1 MHSPE
6 IREVFG
12 IVLTQLS
19 ELHSPYFGIA
29 LTEKVAQTLFHKSIE
44 RFIKSIIKVIK
55 KSFFIK
61 KENVDKKFAL
71 KRKKMNCEEVKEKI
85 NIRTVLESFN
95 LFPVK
100 ENRKTA
106 FYFAL
111 DREEKIPS
119 LSVDFVKNKAFDFGT
134 GKSYDVISIVQQMN
148 QCSVSEALKY
158 LEKFDF
164 SVQNEFQNEE
174 KMQEK
179 KYKTLNVS
187 EINHSALIQYL
198 KSRKVYE
205 QKELVNEVEYE
216 LNGKKY
222 FGIGFFN
229 NSGGVEIRNK
239 YSKICL
245 GKKDVTL
252 IKNELNISNEIVI
265 FEGFFDY
272 LTFRNLEKAEES
284 SSSDYVILNST
295 AMFFKI
301 EKLLNEYNK
310 ISMFLDNDANGNFV
324 KSKIQNQYKNVE
336 DCSLIYRGF
345 KDLNEW
351 FCSKENL

>member
-1 MHSPE
+1 
-6 IREVFG
+6 
-12 IVLTQLS
+12 
-19 ELHSPYFGIA
+19 
-29 LTEKVAQTLFHKSIE
+29 
-44 RFIKSIIKVIK
+44 
-55 KSFFIK
+55 
-61 KENVDKKFAL
+61 
-71 KRKKMNCEEVKEKI
+71 MNCEEVKEKI

-119 LSVDFVKNKAFDFGT
+119 LLVDFVKNKAFDFGT

-158 LEKFDF
+158 LVKFDF
-164 SVQNEFQNEE
+164 SVQNEFQNE
-174 KMQEK
+174 KTKQK
-179 KYKTLNVS
+179 KEYKILNVC
-187 EINHSALIQYL
+187 EIQHPALTQYL
-198 KSRKVYE
+198 KFRKVYG
-205 QKELVNEVEYE
+205 QKDLVKEIEYE

-252 IKNELNISNEIVI
+252 LKNELNCFNEILI

-272 LTFRNLEKAEES
+272 LTFRNLEKEENYN
-284 SSSDYVILNST
+284 SDYLILNST
-295 AMFFKI
+295 AMFYKV
-301 EKLLNEYNK
+301 EETLKKYNK
-310 ISMFLDNDANGNFV
+310 ISMFLDNDSNGEFV

-351 FCSKENL
+351 FCSKEDL

>member
-1 MHSPE
+1 
-6 IREVFG
+6 
-12 IVLTQLS
+12 
-19 ELHSPYFGIA
+19 
-29 LTEKVAQTLFHKSIE
+29 
-44 RFIKSIIKVIK
+44 
-55 KSFFIK
+55 
-61 KENVDKKFAL
+61 
-71 KRKKMNCEEVKEKI
+71 MNCEEVKEKI

-100 ENRKTA
+100 GNRKTA

-134 GKSYDVISIVQQMN
+134 GKRYDVISIVQQMN

-158 LEKFDF
+158 LEKFEF
-164 SVQNEFQNEE
+164 FVQKEIQNKETKQQKE
-174 KMQEK
+174 
-179 KYKTLNVS
+179 YKILKVS
-187 EINHSALIQYL
+187 EIQHPALIQYL

-272 LTFRNLEKAEES
+272 LTYRNLEKTNNS
-284 SSSDYVILNST
+284 TCDFLILNST
-295 AMFFKI
+295 AIIFKV
-301 EKLLNEYNK
+301 EELLKEYDK
-310 ISMFLDNDANGNFV
+310 ISLFLDNDGNGEFV
-324 KSKIQNQYKNVE
+324 KSKIQYQYNNVE
-336 DCSLIYRGF
+336 DCSLLYQNF

-351 FCSKENL
+351 FVNDRMFL

>member
-1 MHSPE
+1 
-6 IREVFG
+6 
-12 IVLTQLS
+12 
-19 ELHSPYFGIA
+19 
-29 LTEKVAQTLFHKSIE
+29 
-44 RFIKSIIKVIK
+44 
-55 KSFFIK
+55 
-61 KENVDKKFAL
+61 
-71 KRKKMNCEEVKEKI
+71 MNCEEVKEKI

-158 LEKFDF
+158 LEKFVF
-164 SVQNEFQNEE
+164 SVQKKFQNEE
-174 KMQEK
+174 AKLQKE
-179 KYKTLNVS
+179 YKILNVCK
-187 EINHSALIQYL
+187 IQHPALIQYL
-198 KSRKVYE
+198 KFRKVYE
-205 QKELVNEVEYE
+205 QKDLVKEVEYE
-216 LNGKKY
+216 LNEKKY

-252 IKNELNISNEIVI
+252 MKSELNSFNEILI

-272 LTFRNLEKAEES
+272 LTFRNLEKKENL
-284 SSSDYVILNST
+284 SSDYLILNST
-295 AMFFKI
+295 AMLFKV
-301 EKLLNEYNK
+301 EETLKEYDK
-310 ISMFLDNDANGNFV
+310 ISLFLDNDKNGNATKKV
-324 KSKIQNQYKNVE
+324 ILKKYENVE
-336 DCSLIYRGF
+336 DCSLIYQKF

-351 FCSKENL
+351 YCYND

>member
-1 MHSPE
+1 
-6 IREVFG
+6 
-12 IVLTQLS
+12 
-19 ELHSPYFGIA
+19 
-29 LTEKVAQTLFHKSIE
+29 
-44 RFIKSIIKVIK
+44 
-55 KSFFIK
+55 
-61 KENVDKKFAL
+61 
-71 KRKKMNCEEVKEKI
+71 MNCEEVKEKI
-85 NIRTVLESFN
+85 SIRMVLESFN

-164 SVQNEFQNEE
+164 SVENEFHNEE
-174 KMQEK
+174 PMQQKE
-179 KYKTLNVS
+179 YKILNVR
-187 EINHSALIQYL
+187 EIQHPALIQYL

-205 QKELVNEVEYE
+205 QKDLVKEIEYE
-216 LNGKKY
+216 LNRKKY

-239 YSKICL
+239 YSKMCL

-252 IKNELNISNEIVI
+252 VENQSSEICI

-272 LTFRNLEKAEES
+272 LTFRNLEKKENL
-284 SSSDYVILNST
+284 SSDYLILNST
-295 AMFFKI
+295 AMLFKV
-301 EKLLNEYNK
+301 EELLKVYDK
-310 ISMFLDNDANGNFV
+310 IFLFLDNDSNGELA

-336 DCSLIYRGF
+336 DCSLIYQNF

-351 FCSKENL
+351 FVNDRMFL

>member
-1 MHSPE
+1 M
-6 IREVFG
+6 
-12 IVLTQLS
+12 
-19 ELHSPYFGIA
+19 
-29 LTEKVAQTLFHKSIE
+29 
-44 RFIKSIIKVIK
+44 
-55 KSFFIK
+55 
-61 KENVDKKFAL
+61 DKKFAL
-71 KRKKMNCEEVKEKI
+71 KKKKMNCEEAKEKV

-148 QCSVSEALKY
+148 QCSVSDALKY
-158 LEKFDF
+158 LDKFDF
-164 SVQNEFQNEE
+164 SVQNNTQIEESVQIKNYQIIKVNEI
-174 KMQEK
+174 Q
-179 KYKTLNVS
+179 
-187 EINHSALIQYL
+187 HPALIQYL
-198 KSRKVYE
+198 KSRKVCE
-205 QKELVNEVEYE
+205 QKDLVKEIEYM

-239 YSKICL
+239 YLKICL

-252 IKNELNISNEIVI
+252 IKNDLKTSNEIVV

-272 LTFRNLEKAEES
+272 LTFKNLESAES
-284 SSSDYVILNST
+284 SISDCLILNST
-295 AMFFKI
+295 AMLFKVDK
-301 EKLLNEYNK
+301 ELRAYYKTSL
-310 ISMFLDNDANGNFV
+310 FLDNDDNGITIKQVIRKN
-324 KSKIQNQYKNVE
+324 YKNVE
-336 DCSLIYRGF
+336 DCSLLYKDF

-351 FCSKENL
+351 FCATK

>member
-1 MHSPE
+1 
-6 IREVFG
+6 
-12 IVLTQLS
+12 
-19 ELHSPYFGIA
+19 
-29 LTEKVAQTLFHKSIE
+29 
-44 RFIKSIIKVIK
+44 
-55 KSFFIK
+55 
-61 KENVDKKFAL
+61 
-71 KRKKMNCEEVKEKI
+71 MNCEEVKEKI
-85 NIRTVLESFN
+85 SIRMVLESVN

-164 SVQNEFQNEE
+164 SIHNEFQNEGT
-174 KMQEK
+174 KQ
-179 KYKTLNVS
+179 YKEYKILNVR
-187 EINHSALIQYL
+187 EIQHPALVQYL

-205 QKELVNEVEYE
+205 QKELVKEIEYE

-222 FGIGFFN
+222 FGVGFFN

-252 IKNELNISNEIVI
+252 LKNELNSFNEILI

-272 LTFRNLEKAEES
+272 LTFKNLEKNENS
-284 SSSDYVILNST
+284 NSDYIILNST
-295 AMFFKI
+295 SMLFKV
-301 EKLLNEYNK
+301 EETLKKYDK
-310 ISMFLDNDANGNFV
+310 ISLFLDNDKNGNAT
-324 KSKIQNQYKNVE
+324 KKAILKKYENVE
-336 DCSLIYRGF
+336 DCSLIYQKF

-351 FCSKENL
+351 FCNDDCRSF

>member
-1 MHSPE
+1 
-6 IREVFG
+6 
-12 IVLTQLS
+12 
-19 ELHSPYFGIA
+19 
-29 LTEKVAQTLFHKSIE
+29 
-44 RFIKSIIKVIK
+44 
-55 KSFFIK
+55 
-61 KENVDKKFAL
+61 
-71 KRKKMNCEEVKEKI
+71 MNCEEVKEKI

-95 LFPVK
+95 LSPVK

-158 LEKFDF
+158 LEKFVF
-164 SVQNEFQNEE
+164 SVQKKFQNEE
-174 KMQEK
+174 TKQQKE
-179 KYKTLNVS
+179 YKILNVR
-187 EINHSALIQYL
+187 EIQHPALIQYL

-205 QKELVNEVEYE
+205 QKELVKEIEYE
-216 LNGKKY
+216 VNGKKY

-229 NSGGVEIRNK
+229 NSEGVEIRNK
-239 YSKICL
+239 YSKMCL

-252 IKNELNISNEIVI
+252 VENQSSEICI

-272 LTFRNLEKAEES
+272 LTFRKLEKQEINN
-284 SSSDYVILNST
+284 SDYLILNSI
-295 AMFFKI
+295 AMLFKV
-301 EKLLNEYNK
+301 EETLKKYAK
-310 ISMFLDNDANGNFV
+310 ILVFLDNDDNGKFV

-336 DCSLIYRGF
+336 DCSLIYQKF

-351 FCSKENL
+351 FVNDLMFL

>member
-1 MHSPE
+1 M
-6 IREVFG
+6 
-12 IVLTQLS
+12 
-19 ELHSPYFGIA
+19 
-29 LTEKVAQTLFHKSIE
+29 
-44 RFIKSIIKVIK
+44 
-55 KSFFIK
+55 
-61 KENVDKKFAL
+61 DKKFAL
-71 KRKKMNCEEVKEKI
+71 KKKKMNCEEVKEKI
-85 NIRTVLESFN
+85 SIKTVLESFN

-106 FYFAL
+106 FYLAL

-158 LEKFDF
+158 LETFDF
-164 SVQNEFQNEE
+164 SIHNEFQNEGT
-174 KMQEK
+174 KQ
-179 KYKTLNVS
+179 YKEYKILNVR
-187 EINHSALIQYL
+187 EIQHPALVQYL

-205 QKELVNEVEYE
+205 QKELVKEIEYE

-222 FGIGFFN
+222 FGVGFFN

-252 IKNELNISNEIVI
+252 LKNELNSFNEILI

-272 LTFRNLEKAEES
+272 LTFKNLEKNENS
-284 SSSDYVILNST
+284 NSDYIILNST
-295 AMFFKI
+295 SMLFKV
-301 EKLLNEYNK
+301 EETLKKYDK
-310 ISMFLDNDANGNFV
+310 ISLFLDNDKNGNAT
-324 KSKIQNQYKNVE
+324 KKAILKKYENVE
-336 DCSLIYRGF
+336 DCSLIYQKF

-351 FCSKENL
+351 FCNDDCRSF

>member
-1 MHSPE
+1 
-6 IREVFG
+6 
-12 IVLTQLS
+12 
-19 ELHSPYFGIA
+19 
-29 LTEKVAQTLFHKSIE
+29 
-44 RFIKSIIKVIK
+44 
-55 KSFFIK
+55 
-61 KENVDKKFAL
+61 
-71 KRKKMNCEEVKEKI
+71 MNCEEVKEKI

-95 LFPVK
+95 LSPVK

-158 LEKFDF
+158 LEKFVF
-164 SVQNEFQNEE
+164 SVQKKFQNEE
-174 KMQEK
+174 AKLQKE
-179 KYKTLNVS
+179 YKILNVR
-187 EINHSALIQYL
+187 EIQHPALIQYL

-205 QKELVNEVEYE
+205 QKELVKEIEYE
-216 LNGKKY
+216 VNGKKY

-229 NSGGVEIRNK
+229 NSEGVEIRNK
-239 YSKICL
+239 YSKMCL

-252 IKNELNISNEIVI
+252 VENQSSEICI

-272 LTFRNLEKAEES
+272 LTYKNLEQKENS
-284 SSSDYVILNST
+284 NSDYLILNST
-295 AMFFKI
+295 AMLFKV
-301 EKLLNEYNK
+301 EELLRKYQK
-310 ISMFLDNDANGNFV
+310 ISLFLDNDDNGELV
-324 KSKIQNQYKNVE
+324 KSKIQNQYKYKNVE
-336 DCSLIYRGF
+336 DCSLIYQKF

-351 FCSKENL
+351 FVNDRMFL

>member
-1 MHSPE
+1 M
-6 IREVFG
+6 
-12 IVLTQLS
+12 
-19 ELHSPYFGIA
+19 
-29 LTEKVAQTLFHKSIE
+29 
-44 RFIKSIIKVIK
+44 
-55 KSFFIK
+55 
-61 KENVDKKFAL
+61 DKKFAL
-71 KRKKMNCEEVKEKI
+71 KKKKMNCEEVKQKV

-119 LSVDFVKNKAFDFGT
+119 LSVDLVKNKAFDFGT
-134 GKSYDVISIVQQMN
+134 GKSYDVISIVKQIN

-164 SVQNEFQNEE
+164 YVQNEFQNKET
-174 KMQEK
+174 MQEK
-179 KYKTLNVS
+179 EYKILNVL
-187 EINHSALIQYL
+187 EIQHPALIQYL
-198 KSRKVYE
+198 KFRKVYE
-205 QKELVNEVEYE
+205 QKELVNEVVYE

-252 IKNELNISNEIVI
+252 IKNELNISSEILV

-272 LTFRNLEKAEES
+272 LTFKNLEQKENS
-284 SSSDYVILNST
+284 NSDYLILNST
-295 AMFFKI
+295 AMLFKV
-301 EKLLNEYNK
+301 EKKLKKYDK
-310 ISMFLDNDANGNFV
+310 ISLFLDNDSNGEFV
-324 KSKIQNQYKNVE
+324 KSKIQNKYKNVE
-336 DCSLIYRGF
+336 DCSLIYQNF

-351 FCSKENL
+351 FCSKEDL

>member
-1 MHSPE
+1 
-6 IREVFG
+6 
-12 IVLTQLS
+12 
-19 ELHSPYFGIA
+19 
-29 LTEKVAQTLFHKSIE
+29 
-44 RFIKSIIKVIK
+44 
-55 KSFFIK
+55 
-61 KENVDKKFAL
+61 
-71 KRKKMNCEEVKEKI
+71 MNCEEVKEKI

-111 DREEKIPS
+111 DREEKFPS

-158 LEKFDF
+158 LETFDF
-164 SVQNEFQNEE
+164 SIHNEFQNEGT
-174 KMQEK
+174 KQ
-179 KYKTLNVS
+179 YKEYKILNVR
-187 EINHSALIQYL
+187 EIQHPALVQYL

-205 QKELVNEVEYE
+205 QKELVKEIEYE

-222 FGIGFFN
+222 FGVGFFN

-252 IKNELNISNEIVI
+252 LKNELNSFNEILI

-272 LTFRNLEKAEES
+272 LTFKNLEKNENS
-284 SSSDYVILNST
+284 NSDYIILNST
-295 AMFFKI
+295 SMLFKV
-301 EKLLNEYNK
+301 EETLKKYDK
-310 ISMFLDNDANGNFV
+310 ISLFLDNDKNGNAT
-324 KSKIQNQYKNVE
+324 KKAILKKYENVE
-336 DCSLIYRGF
+336 DCSLIYQKF

-351 FCSKENL
+351 FCNDDCRSF

>member
-1 MHSPE
+1 
-6 IREVFG
+6 
-12 IVLTQLS
+12 
-19 ELHSPYFGIA
+19 
-29 LTEKVAQTLFHKSIE
+29 
-44 RFIKSIIKVIK
+44 
-55 KSFFIK
+55 
-61 KENVDKKFAL
+61 
-71 KRKKMNCEEVKEKI
+71 MNCEEVKEKI
-85 NIRTVLESFN
+85 SIRMVLESVN

-158 LEKFDF
+158 LETFDF
-164 SVQNEFQNEE
+164 SIHNEFQNEGT
-174 KMQEK
+174 KQ
-179 KYKTLNVS
+179 YKEYKILNVR
-187 EINHSALIQYL
+187 EIQHPALVQYL

-205 QKELVNEVEYE
+205 QKELVKEIEYE

-222 FGIGFFN
+222 FGVGFFN

-252 IKNELNISNEIVI
+252 LKNELNSFNEILI

-272 LTFRNLEKAEES
+272 LTFKNLEKNENS
-284 SSSDYVILNST
+284 NSDYIILNST
-295 AMFFKI
+295 SMLFKV
-301 EKLLNEYNK
+301 EETLKKYDK
-310 ISMFLDNDANGNFV
+310 ISLFLDNDKNGNDT
-324 KSKIQNQYKNVE
+324 KKAILKKYENVE

-351 FCSKENL
+351 FCSKEDL

>member
-1 MHSPE
+1 
-6 IREVFG
+6 
-12 IVLTQLS
+12 
-19 ELHSPYFGIA
+19 
-29 LTEKVAQTLFHKSIE
+29 
-44 RFIKSIIKVIK
+44 
-55 KSFFIK
+55 
-61 KENVDKKFAL
+61 
-71 KRKKMNCEEVKEKI
+71 MNCEEVKEKI
-85 NIRTVLESFN
+85 NIRTVLESFQ
-95 LFPVK
+95 LFPAK
-100 ENRKTA
+100 ENKKTA

-158 LEKFDF
+158 LKKFDF
-164 SVQNEFQNEE
+164 SIQNEFQNKETKQQKE
-174 KMQEK
+174 
-179 KYKTLNVS
+179 YKILKVR
-187 EINHSALIQYL
+187 EIQHPALIQYL

-205 QKELVNEVEYE
+205 QKELVKEIEYE

-222 FGIGFFN
+222 FGVGFFN

-252 IKNELNISNEIVI
+252 LKNELNSFNEILI

-272 LTFRNLEKAEES
+272 LTFKNLEKNENS
-284 SSSDYVILNST
+284 NSDYIILNST
-295 AMFFKI
+295 SMLFKV
-301 EKLLNEYNK
+301 EETLKKYDK
-310 ISMFLDNDANGNFV
+310 ISLFLDNDKNGNAT
-324 KSKIQNQYKNVE
+324 KKAILKKYENVE
-336 DCSLIYRGF
+336 DCSLIYQKF

-351 FCSKENL
+351 FCNDDCRSF